1 MSDRLKNM
9 QTNKLV
15 DVVKNC
21 TIYGYDA
28 SIRDKAIELL
38 KERGVQTEDLVY
50 FGKNKGHEIKHAES
64 ILKVFNRSA
73 FLALLCYTAFLLQLL
88 IQPTEENLI
97 LLTFGRIS
105 TLILYVIFL
114 IGGTFS
120 IVRFN
125 KVVKKTEN
133 SGDVI
138 MFILFGM
145 PFFLI
150 VYLHFI
156 RKMRE
161 DLARMNP

>member
-1 MSDRLKNM
+1 
-9 QTNKLV
+9 
-15 DVVKNC
+15 
-21 TIYGYDA
+21 
-28 SIRDKAIELL
+28 
-38 KERGVQTEDLVY
+38 
-50 FGKNKGHEIKHAES
+50 
-64 ILKVFNRSA
+64 
-73 FLALLCYTAFLLQLL
+73 LQLL

-105 TLILYVIFL
+105 TLILYVLFL